1 MHEAESFCTILVDTD
16 IQDIQDIQDPYHIKV
31 GGMSS
36 EPKTFVHSHSNG

>member
-1 MHEAESFCTILVDTD
+1 MHEAESFCTILVDT
-16 IQDIQDIQDPYHIKV
+16 DIQDIQDPYHIKV